1 MIVTALRAA
10 KDGGCSTPVQIR
22 AQLSC
27 KEQEGSYVALPTW
40 TSAFLCAV
48 VGAGADLRL
57 GAGGSRGIPLPSRQ
71 WPGTTCHQGGKLL
84 ASPSPTSV
92 GAHDEV

>member
-48 VGAGADLRL
+48 VGAGADL
-57 GAGGSRGIPLPSRQ
+57 
-71 WPGTTCHQGGKLL
+71 
-84 ASPSPTSV
+84 
-92 GAHDEV
+92 

>member
-1 MIVTALRAA
+1 MIVTDRRAA
-10 KDGGCSTPVQIR
+10 GDGGCSTPVQTR

-27 KEQEGSYVALPTW
+27 EEEEGSSVALPAW

-48 VGAGADLRL
+48 VAAGASLPL
-57 GAGGSRGIPLPSRQ
+57 GAGGRRGVPLPSR
-71 WPGTTCHQGGKLL
+71 TACHQGGKLL

-92 GAHDEV
+92 GALGERR